1 MIKRLLVNETRGRG
15 AKLGMA
21 SDGIKYIANMKIY
34 LNVEM
39 RFEYFFINISRYER
53 LESDR

>member
-1 MIKRLLVNETRGRG
+1 
-15 AKLGMA
+15 MA